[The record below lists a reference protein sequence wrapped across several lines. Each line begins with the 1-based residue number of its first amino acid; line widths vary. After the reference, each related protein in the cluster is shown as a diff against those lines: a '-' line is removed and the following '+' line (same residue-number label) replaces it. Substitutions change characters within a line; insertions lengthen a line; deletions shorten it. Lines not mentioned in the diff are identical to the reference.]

1 MYWHSLWND
10 FCSQVISECRVDSY
24 QLRRYG
30 HGGNGFVRT
39 VGKMV
44 VQSGAS
50 FGLFMGI
57 GAGIRC
63 DDGHAITK
71 KEAMP

>member
-1 MYWHSLWND
+1 MSVNLYVYRYHD
-10 FCSQVISECRVDSY
+10 
-24 QLRRYG
+24 RYG
-30 HGGNGFVRT
+30 HGGNGALRT
-39 VGKMV
+39 IGKVV

-63 DDGHAITK
+63 DERPAIIDNSSL
-71 KEAMP
+71 